1 MKWKLKLLFFLMIS
15 ESAFSMRVLIDPGHG
30 GHDNG
35 AQSQGLREADVT
47 LKIAK
52 RLFKLLDKDKNI
64 QYSTTRTYDKNLE
77 LQDRSDKAH
86 QEEADLFIS
95 IHANASLNPRARGTE
110 IYIQNILPSDQ
121 YSFFLANREN
131 NGEASQRGTRPSLLD
146 KSKYKADVVGIV
158 DDINRNHFIEK
169 SYDLAKVFEKRW
181 KKDMKVRRVRMRQA
195 PFFVVSSVNMPSIL
209 LEVGYL
215 TNPKEAKHLN
225 TSWYQQKVAKTIYQ
239 ALRDYQ
245 AKEF

>member
-1 MKWKLKLLFFLMIS
+1 MH
-15 ESAFSMRVLIDPGHG
+15 VLIDPGHG
-30 GHDNG
+30 GHDHG
-35 AQSQGLREADVT
+35 AQSQGIREADVT

-52 RLFKLLDKDKNI
+52 RLFKLLEKDKNI
-64 QYSTTRTYDKNLE
+64 QYSTTRTYDKDLE

-86 QEEADLFIS
+86 DTKADLFVS

-131 NGEASQRGTRPSLLD
+131 QGEASKRGTRPSLLD
-146 KSKYKADVVGIV
+146 SSKYKADVVGIV
-158 DDINRNHFIEK
+158 DDINRNHFIAK
-169 SYDLAKVFEKRW
+169 SYELAKVFESRW
-181 KKDMKVRRVRMRQA
+181 KKDMKVRKVRMRQA

-215 TNPKEAKHLN
+215 TNAKEAKNLRS
-225 TSWYQQKVAKTIYQ
+225 SWYQQKVAKSIYN

-245 AKEF
+245 AKQFEKKSISPK